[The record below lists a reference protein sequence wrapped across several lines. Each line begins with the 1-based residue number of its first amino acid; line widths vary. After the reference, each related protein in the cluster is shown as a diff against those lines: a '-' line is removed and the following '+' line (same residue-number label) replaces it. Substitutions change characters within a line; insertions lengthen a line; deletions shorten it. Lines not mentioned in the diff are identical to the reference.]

1 MNFRIDRFASLYVAK
16 PLRRGLSAAEDCIPI
31 LMYHSISDE
40 AENGMHPYFR
50 TVTSPERFAA
60 QMEQLHAGGY
70 GTICLDDAVARL
82 DESICAKRKVVVI
95 TFDDGYRDFY
105 RYALPV
111 LIRHGFSATVYLP
124 TAYISD
130 TPALFKG
137 RECLTWTE
145 VRELQRHGI
154 RFGAH
159 TVTHPQLHDLNPVQ
173 VDEEIV
179 NSKKTIEEKT
189 GCAVDSFAY
198 PYAFPQTD
206 EDFKNRLR
214 DTLAAAG
221 YRHGVCTT
229 VGRASRRSDRFFLER
244 LPVNGCDDEILLKA
258 KLDGAYDW
266 VGRFQ
271 YVSKLARS
279 WTRKPRNYAKC
290 RVSKELSCSSP
301 NL

>member
-1 MNFRIDRFASLYVAK
+1 MNFRIDRFASLYIAR

-40 AENGMHPYFR
+40 AENGVHPYFR

-60 QMEQLHAGGY
+60 QMKQLSAGGY
-70 GTICLDDAVARL
+70 GTIWPDDAIAAI
-82 DESICAKRKVVVI
+82 DESDCGKRKVVI

-130 TPALFKG
+130 TSASFKG
-137 RECLTWTE
+137 KECLTWAE

-154 RFGAH
+154 HFGAH
-159 TVTHPQLHDLNPVQ
+159 TVTHPQLHDLNPAQ
-173 VDEEIV
+173 IEEEVV
-179 NSKKTIEEKT
+179 NSKKTIEDKT

-198 PYAFPQTD
+198 PYAFPQAD

-214 DTLAAAG
+214 DTLSAAG

-229 VGRASRRSDRFFLER
+229 VGRASRQSDWFFLER
-244 LPVNGCDDEILLKA
+244 LPVNGCDDETFFKA

-266 VGRFQ
+266 LGRFQ
-271 YVSKLARS
+271 YISKLARG
-279 WTRKPRNYAKC
+279 WRRKPVNSAKC
-290 RVSKELSCSSP
+290 TVSKDLSCSSS